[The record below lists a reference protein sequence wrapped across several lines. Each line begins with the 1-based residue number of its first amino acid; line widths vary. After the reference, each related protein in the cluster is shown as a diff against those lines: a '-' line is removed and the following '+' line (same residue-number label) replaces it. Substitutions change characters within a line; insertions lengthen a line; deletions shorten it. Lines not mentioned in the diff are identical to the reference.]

1 MNPQLYK
8 LLLELDRREFVSD
21 NYFSWTE
28 LEKRKLTEDLITFF
42 TPIIEMGGVHRE
54 SLIIGLMKSIDEG
67 EDWEDY
73 EQADIL
79 HRCLSSL
86 VKNEKE
92 GIYKKRKNG

>member
-21 NYFSWTE
+21 NYFAWPE

-54 SLIIGLMKSIDEG
+54 SLVIGLIRCIEEG
-67 EDWEDY
+67 EELEDY

-79 HRCLSSL
+79 HRCLRGL
-86 VKNEKE
+86 VE
-92 GIYKKRKNG
+92 IKKPSMFG